1 MDRPELYNPLDKINI
16 GKSVAEALLSE
27 PIVSLTNLQTFEGAG
42 IYAIY
47 YSGAFTP
54 YEAISASDRGDQ
66 YRRPVYV
73 GKAIPAGARKG
84 GVGLDTKPG
93 TAMFNRLKDH
103 LKSIEQATN
112 LNVADFDC
120 RFLLVDDIWIP
131 LGESLLIARFSPPW
145 NMFLD
150 GFGNHD
156 PGSGRYN
163 QLRSRWDV
171 LHPGRSWAEKCKPRT
186 EAPEQI
192 EAAVIEFLMRSPT

>member
-1 MDRPELYNPLDKINI
+1 MDRPELYNPFDKINI

-54 YEAISASDRGDQ
+54 YEAISASDPGDQ

-93 TAMFNRLKDH
+93 TAMFNQLKDH

-120 RFLLVDDIWIP
+120 RFLLVDDI
-131 LGESLLIARFSPPW
+131 
-145 NMFLD
+145 
-150 GFGNHD
+150 
-156 PGSGRYN
+156 
-163 QLRSRWDV
+163 
-171 LHPGRSWAEKCKPRT
+171 
-186 EAPEQI
+186 
-192 EAAVIEFLMRSPT
+192 